1 MNLDPPAIAF
11 SSPTMRGQSNDP
23 VCHGR
28 DQPSL
33 DFMTFIESVMNSVTD
48 DIVLLEEA
56 AEAIGYKHS
65 DYPFKNEPGLYVL
78 IDSTSGFYWN
88 PLKENREALELAVR
102 LNLSIVFDTDGGAVQ
117 VGRHDFDDD
126 VREEGAEDMCATTR
140 RAIVKAASK
149 VYWMNKE

>member
-1 MNLDPPAIAF
+1 MNLDPHAIAF

-33 DFMTFIESVMNSVTD
+33 DFMTVIESVMNSITD

-78 IDSTSGFYWN
+78 LGGTSGFYWN
-88 PLKENREALELAVR
+88 PLKENREAHELAAR
-102 LNLSIVFDTDGGAVQ
+102 LNLSIVLDTDGGLCKSGGTSSSMMTCVKKAQ
-117 VGRHDFDDD
+117 RICAPLP
-126 VREEGAEDMCATTR
+126 GAPL
-140 RAIVKAASK
+140 
-149 VYWMNKE
+149 